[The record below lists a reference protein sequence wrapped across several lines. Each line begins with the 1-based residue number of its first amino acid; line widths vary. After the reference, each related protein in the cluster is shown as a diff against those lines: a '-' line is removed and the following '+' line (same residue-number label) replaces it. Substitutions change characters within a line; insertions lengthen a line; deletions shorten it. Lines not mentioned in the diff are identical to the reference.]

1 MKGTMKQE
9 DRDTIVKIFSETYD
23 KYAEEQRRN
32 IKLKAMIADLE
43 IKLSESRGRE
53 IMLHEMREEQGGL

>member
-23 KYAEEQRRN
+23 KYAEEQQRN
-32 IKLKAMIADLE
+32 IKLKARIVDLE
-43 IKLSESRGRE
+43 LELKGYKQNEE
-53 IMLHEMREEQGGL
+53 TLHEMRVEQGDL